1 MIRTEIIHFLKYTHI
16 YNGLYSCSN
25 LNLTH
30 NPIKIKNQIVMAEN
44 LLIIFVKNP
53 VAGEVKTRLA
63 ASIGDM
69 NALQVYKSLLSH
81 TRNVASGAE
90 ADRQVWYSS
99 KIDRRDAW
107 ESNLFEKEL
116 QSGSNLGERMGNA
129 FSRSFEQGYK
139 RVVIIGSDCAEL
151 TSEHIEEAFHLLESH
166 DAVIGPSEDGGYYL
180 LGLTQF
186 HPEIF
191 SDVEWSTSSVLA
203 RTIEKFEESHT
214 SYRQLET
221 LNDIDN
227 EEDFK
232 KSELTLPNVD

>member
-1 MIRTEIIHFLKYTHI
+1 MNSK
-16 YNGLYSCSN
+16 
-25 LNLTH
+25 
-30 NPIKIKNQIVMAEN
+30 

-69 NALQVYKSLLSH
+69 NALQVYKSLLAH
-81 TRNVASGAE
+81 TRSVASEVE

-107 ESNLFEKEL
+107 ESELFEKRL
-116 QSGSNLGERMGNA
+116 QTGGDLGERMANA
-129 FSRSFEQGYK
+129 FSQGFEQGY
-139 RVVIIGSDCAEL
+139 RQIVIIGSDCAEL
-151 TSEHIEEAFHLLESH
+151 TAGHIEEAYRHLENN

-180 LGLTQF
+180 LGLAQF
-186 HPEIF
+186 QPEIF
-191 SDVEWSTSSVLA
+191 SGVEWSTPSVLNQ
-203 RTIEKFEESHT
+203 TIEILEQNRIGF
-214 SYRQLET
+214 RQLET

-232 KSELTLPNVD
+232 KSDLTLPNVD

>member
-1 MIRTEIIHFLKYTHI
+1 MSEK
-16 YNGLYSCSN
+16 
-25 LNLTH
+25 
-30 NPIKIKNQIVMAEN
+30 

-81 TRNVASGAE
+81 TRSVASGVE

-107 ESNLFEKEL
+107 ESELFEKRL
-116 QSGSNLGERMGNA
+116 QTGNDLGERMANA
-129 FSRSFEQGYK
+129 FNHGFEQGYE
-139 RVVIIGSDCAEL
+139 RIVIIGSDCAEL
-151 TSEHIEEAFHLLESH
+151 TAGQIDEAYRQLESN

-186 HPEIF
+186 QPEIF
-191 SDVEWSTSSVLA
+191 SGVEWSTSSVLEH
-203 RTIEKFEESHT
+203 TIKIFEQEKL
-214 SYRQLET
+214 SYKQLEI
-221 LNDIDN
+221 LNDIDD

>member
-1 MIRTEIIHFLKYTHI
+1 M
-16 YNGLYSCSN
+16 
-25 LNLTH
+25 
-30 NPIKIKNQIVMAEN
+30 
-44 LLIIFVKNP
+44 IIFVKNL

-69 NALQVYKSLLSH
+69 NALQVYKSLLAH
-81 TRNVASGAE
+81 TRNVASEVA

-107 ESNLFEKEL
+107 ESSRFEKKL
-116 QSGSNLGERMGNA
+116 QTGSDLGERMGNA
-129 FSRSFEQGYK
+129 FSQGFDKGY
-139 RVVIIGSDCAEL
+139 RRIVIIGSDCAEL
-151 TSEHIEEAFHLLESH
+151 TAGHVEEAFRQLQSY

-186 HPEIF
+186 QPEIF
-191 SDVEWSTSSVLA
+191 SDVEWSTSSVLD
-203 RTIEKFEESHT
+203 RTIERLEQNHIGC
-214 SYRQLET
+214 QLLET

-227 EEDFK
+227 VEDFK